1 MATDWH
7 NAQLADGHRS
17 WTGRSVVSRAT
28 ETALSRYVT
37 AGTRQT
43 RVSAMR
49 FARVRAR
56 SGSSRA
62 AVGAARR
69 FIPSAG
75 GIVGARLS

>member
-49 FARVRAR
+49 IPGARITVGSIGAR
-56 SGSSRA
+56 G
-62 AVGAARR
+62 VAARR
-69 FIPSAG
+69 DAPGRWIED
-75 GIVGARLS
+75 ARLR